1 MTRPRARA
9 PSADPLDS
17 RTAGTLAD
25 RLHSAAIHLL
35 RRLRRGD
42 EAEGLSA
49 PRLSALSV
57 IVTRGP
63 ITLGELAAAE
73 QVRAPSMTR
82 LVQALEADGLV
93 RREADASDRRVVRLR
108 ATARGRSLLARG
120 RARRVAALAEELA
133 RLGPDDAEVLRR
145 GVEVIERIVGRGPHA
160 DRADASSGDRGGG

>member
-1 MTRPRARA
+1 MPRSRARA
-9 PSADPLDS
+9 HSPDGADS
-17 RTAGTLAD
+17 GASVTLAD

-57 IVTRGP
+57 IVVRGP

-93 RREADASDRRVVRLR
+93 RREADAADRRVVRLR
-108 ATARGRSLLARG
+108 ATTRGRSLLARG
-120 RARRVAALAEELA
+120 RARRVKALAEELA
-133 RLGPDDAEVLRR
+133 RLAPDDAEALRR

-160 DRADASSGDRGGG
+160 NLADTSSTDRGGG